1 MNKIR
6 IYCRCDGIR
15 LADLSI
21 NLKKGESII
30 IPEAQAKASADLQLA
45 ASFGGVST
53 RLIKGPSVVREK
65 PKSKKSRFER
75 TPPPPKPPVVL
86 EPKQP
91 SEAEKMREMREM
103 LETVLGQHRES
114 IEEMV
119 SNITDTLLKSSEEQG
134 QKTTSID
141 IAAIEAVVKTAIQG
155 VALPTAT
162 LGTSSSIS
170 SVDSG
175 PMFIPEGIVV
185 DTNTDLGAAEESS
198 GFSVDEATEALRAM
212 KKTRKSKK
220 KGG

>member
-21 NLKKGESII
+21 NLKKGESVII
-30 IPEAQAKASADLQLA
+30 SEAQAKSSTDLQLA
-45 ASFGGVST
+45 ASVGGVST
-53 RLIKGPSVVREK
+53 RLIKGPSVLREK
-65 PKSKKSRFER
+65 PKSKKPRFER
-75 TPPPPKPPVVL
+75 KLPPPKTPTVL

-91 SEAEKMREMREM
+91 SEAEKMREM
-103 LETVLGQHRES
+103 LENVLGQHRES

-119 SNITDTLLKSSEEQG
+119 SNVTNTLLKSSEEQG
-134 QKTTSID
+134 QKAASID

-155 VALPTAT
+155 VALPAAT

-185 DTNTDLGAAEESS
+185 DANNDLGAAEESS

>member
-21 NLKKGESII
+21 NLKKGESVII
-30 IPEAQAKASADLQLA
+30 SEAQAKASADLQLA
-45 ASFGGVST
+45 VSVGGVST
-53 RLIKGPSVVREK
+53 RLLKGPSVLREK
-65 PKSKKSRFER
+65 PKSKKPRFER

-91 SEAEKMREMREM
+91 SEAEKMREM
-103 LETVLGQHRES
+103 LETVLVQHRES
-114 IEEMV
+114 IEKMV
-119 SNITDTLLKSSEEQG
+119 SNITDTLLKSSEGQG
-134 QKTTSID
+134 QKTASID